1 MKFLPSSWRSVL
13 FKRKRP
19 DGQSARRRV
28 LTANLQEDGTLE
40 GWQAVRTRLCEDD
53 RGRQAVVRGWPGR
66 PDGGSARRRLVRTRQ
81 HDASAC
87 VMTVMMDR
95 DGPSSAW
102 RRKVM
107 HHVDAS
113 WRSVLTQYN
122 SGIYDNMI
130 AGKRHDGILAV
141 LTRVGALHNRGL
153 ISAPEKC

>member
-1 MKFLPSSWRSVL
+1 MTVRPLQAEASWRPVC
-13 FKRKRP
+13 KTTRP
-19 DGQSARRRV
+19 DSQSSRRRYF
-28 LTANLQEDGTLE
+28 G
-40 GWQAVRTRLCEDD
+40 QAVRTRLCEDD

-153 ISAPEKC
+153 ISAPGKC